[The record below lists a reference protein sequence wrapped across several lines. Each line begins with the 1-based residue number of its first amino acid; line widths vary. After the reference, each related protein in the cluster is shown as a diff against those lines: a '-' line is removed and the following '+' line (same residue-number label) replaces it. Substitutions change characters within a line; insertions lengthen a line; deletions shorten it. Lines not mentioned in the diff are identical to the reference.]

1 MEYHPR
7 MRGKALLAP
16 ALVLSL
22 ASAAPA
28 LSQSPSADWRTLET
42 PHFRVHYPQPSEEWA
57 RHAAARLESIRERV
71 VEEIGYAP
79 PETVDV
85 LVSDPVAE
93 PNGMAFPF
101 LGWPRMVLW
110 TSPPGPTSAIGH
122 YRDWPELLIV
132 HEEAHL
138 VHLLRPSRN
147 PLRRLLQNVAP
158 AGPLLFNSPR
168 WVTEGYATVVEGRL
182 TGLGRPNGD
191 LRAALLRRWAQAGK
205 LPEYGRLNAGYDSFR
220 GGSMAYLVGSAY
232 LEWLEEKSGPGSL
245 KKLWARMSARQ
256 ARGFEDSF
264 RGVFGDSPRDL
275 YDRFRAEVTY
285 KAMEIE
291 RRIGAEAPAGL
302 RQGVLWQD
310 LSWSTGAPA
319 LSRDGSLLALVI
331 DSEKNP
337 SRLVVWLTGPND
349 KAEEKERE
357 RLEKLVREDPEDVP
371 PVRTR
376 PLEREPLH
384 SWSPPDGIEPT
395 TPRFLPDGR
404 GLLFVRYEPDSQGVL
419 HPDLSLWDL
428 ESGGVRRLTYGADL
442 REPDP
447 TPDGR
452 HAVALRTRHGAS
464 QVVRVDLETGAVEEL
479 TPPSIHIV
487 CDRPRLSPDGRR
499 AAFARRTENSWD
511 LAVLDLETRQLTEIP
526 APRGGTFATVAWSHD
541 GTRLYA
547 AVGEGGFIDL
557 YAVPA
562 DGGGSP
568 VPLTRTQGGALAPEP
583 TPDGSALFY
592 LGVDPEG
599 LDLYR
604 LELAG
609 APALPAFRAELPAA
623 DFAPVVRPAPPAA
636 PEPFRLEEVAESRPY
651 GTGRQEFLFLGGGSA
666 SSSGDSWEIGVRGG
680 DVVGR
685 ASYLLLAGGSGTG
698 WTEGAAFAGAW
709 RGWPV
714 ELQFHAFQVDE
725 DPGEQEDLPRGLA
738 DGLDV
743 ERRGAEIGAV
753 WNRVGSG
760 NRLRLAG
767 RALFGEVEGDRA
779 RALSQR
785 SVSLAA
791 LYALDRRWHEVR
803 VAPEIAARYEHGSTE
818 GSDWSRYGLELE
830 LALRRRSKGVVL
842 SLRRGGSDGV
852 DHAFDRFELG
862 GVESSL
868 LPASLLAR
876 RITAPALPAALLSGD
891 EHESQRA
898 ELSIGLPGPLFF
910 ERHRFWND
918 GGAKG
923 EWLRLIGLETRF
935 SFAPTPIGKIPAIDL
950 RVGIA
955 RVLDEPLEDDT
966 RFWITT
972 VLRP

>member
-1 MEYHPR
+1 
-7 MRGKALLAP
+7 MRRSALLTTVFAFTLFLSSP
-16 ALVLSL
+16 AL
-22 ASAAPA
+22 P
-28 LSQSPSADWRTLET
+28 QSPSADWQTLAT
-42 PHFRVHYPQPSEEWA
+42 PHFRVHYPKPSEEWA

-71 VEEIGYAP
+71 AEEIGYVP

-85 LVSDPVAE
+85 LISDPVAE

-147 PLRRLLQNVAP
+147 PLRKLLAGLAP
-158 AGPLLFNSPR
+158 AGPVLLNSPR

-205 LPEYGRLNAGYDSFR
+205 LPEYGRLNAGNDTFR
-220 GGSMAYLVGSAY
+220 GGAMAYLVGSAY
-232 LEWLEEKSGPGSL
+232 LEWLEERTGPGSL

-256 ARGFEDSF
+256 ARSFDDAF

-285 KAMEIE
+285 KAMEVE
-291 RRIGAEAPAGL
+291 HRLGAEASAERREGA
-302 RQGVLWQD
+302 LWQD
-310 LSWSTGAPA
+310 LSWATGAPA
-319 LSRDGSLLALVI
+319 LSRDGSLLAIVL
-331 DSEKNP
+331 DSEKDP
-337 SRLVVWLTGPND
+337 SRIVVWSTGPND

-357 RLEKLVREDPEDVP
+357 RLEKLTREDPEDVP

-376 PLEREPLH
+376 PLARAPLH
-384 SWSPPDGIEPT
+384 TWSPPDGIEPT

-404 GLLFVRYEPDSQGVL
+404 ILFVRYEPDSEGFL
-419 HPDLSLWDL
+419 HPDLSIWDL
-428 ESGGVRRLTYGADL
+428 ESGGVRRITRGADL

-447 TPDGR
+447 APDGR

-479 TPPSIHIV
+479 TEPSITTI

-499 AAFARRTENSWD
+499 VAFVRRTAGSWD
-511 LAVLDLETRQLTEIP
+511 LAVLDLERREITEIP
-526 APRGGTFATVAWSHD
+526 APGGGTFASVAWSHD

-547 AVGEGGFIDL
+547 VAGANGFLDIHAV
-557 YAVPA
+557 AA
-562 DGGGSP
+562 DGSGSP
-568 VPLTRTQGGALAPEP
+568 QPLTRTQGGALAPEP
-583 TPDGSALFY
+583 TPDGTALFY

-604 LELAG
+604 LDLAG
-609 APALPAFRAELPAA
+609 PPLPPLAASLPAA
-623 DFAPVVRPAPPAA
+623 EFAPVVRPTPPTP
-636 PEPFRLEEVAESRPY
+636 PEPFRLGEVGEGRPY
-651 GTGRQEFLFLGGGSA
+651 GLGRQEFLGLGGGSA
-666 SSSGDSWEIGVRGG
+666 SSSGAAWEIGLRGG

-685 ASYLLLAGGSGTG
+685 ASYLLLAGGSSTG
-698 WTEGAAFAGAW
+698 WAEGAAFAGAW

-714 ELQFHAFQVDE
+714 ELQFHAFQVEE
-725 DPGEQEDLPRGLA
+725 DPGEQEDLPAGFTRELA
-738 DGLDV
+738 A

-753 WNRVGSG
+753 WNRAGSG
-760 NRLRLAG
+760 DRLRLAG
-767 RALFGEVEGDRA
+767 RALFGELEDEVGA
-779 RALSQR
+779 VSSQR
-785 SVSLAA
+785 SASLSA
-791 LYALDRRWHEVR
+791 LYAFDRRWHRFR
-803 VAPEIAARYEHGSTE
+803 VAPQIAARYERGSTE
-818 GSDWSRYGLELE
+818 DDDWSRYGLALDFS
-830 LALRRRSKGVVL
+830 LRRRSKGLAL

-852 DHAFDRFELG
+852 GTPFDRFELG
-862 GVESSL
+862 GAASSL
-868 LPASLLAR
+868 LPESILAR
-876 RITAPALPAALLSGD
+876 RINAPALPAALLVGD

-898 ELSIGLPGPLFF
+898 ELSVGLPGPLFF

-918 GGAKG
+918 GGTKG
-923 EWLRLIGLETRF
+923 EWLRLVGLETRF

-950 RVGIA
+950 RLGVA

>member
-1 MEYHPR
+1 
-7 MRGKALLAP
+7 MRGNALLTT
-16 ALVLSL
+16 ALALSL
-22 ASAAPA
+22 WTAAPV
-28 LSQSPSADWRTLET
+28 LSQSPSADWQTLET
-42 PHFRVHYPQPSEEWA
+42 PHFRVHYPKPSEEWA

-71 VEEIGYAP
+71 VGEIGYEP

-147 PLRRLLQNVAP
+147 PWRKLLENVAP
-158 AGPLLFNSPR
+158 AGPVVFNSPR

-205 LPEYGRLNAGYDSFR
+205 LPEYGRLNAGNDTFR
-220 GGSMAYLVGSAY
+220 GGAMAYLVGSAY

-245 KKLWARMSARQ
+245 KKLWARMTARQ
-256 ARGFEDSF
+256 ARGFDDAF

-291 RRIGAEAPAGL
+291 RRIGAEASAD
-302 RQGVLWQD
+302 RREGVLWQD

-319 LSRDGSLLALVI
+319 LSRDGSLLAIVL

-337 SRLVVWLTGPND
+337 SRLVVWSTGPND

-376 PLEREPLH
+376 PLAREPLH
-384 SWSPPDGIEPT
+384 SWSPADGIEPT

-404 GLLFVRYEPDSQGVL
+404 RVLFVRYEPDSQGVL

-428 ESGGVRRLTYGADL
+428 ESGGVRRLTFGADL

-447 TPDGR
+447 APDGR
-452 HAVALRTRHGAS
+452 HAVALRTRNGAS

-479 TPPSIHIV
+479 TPPSIHTI

-499 AAFARRTENSWD
+499 AAFARRTESSWD
-511 LAVLDLETRQLTEIP
+511 LAVLDLETRQLTEI
-526 APRGGTFATVAWSHD
+526 AVPRGGTLASVAWSHD
-541 GTRLYA
+541 GRALYA
-547 AVGEGGFIDL
+547 AVGENGFIDIH
-557 YAVPA
+557 AIPA
-562 DGGGSP
+562 DGSGEP
-568 VPLTRTQGGALAPEP
+568 LPLTRTQGGALAPEP
-583 TPDGSALFY
+583 TPDGTALFY

-604 LELAG
+604 LDLAA
-609 APALPAFRAELPAA
+609 APALPALRAELPAA
-623 DFAPVVRPAPPAA
+623 EFAPVVRPTPPAA
-636 PEPFRLEEVAESRPY
+636 PEPFRLAEVEAGRAY
-651 GTGRQEFLFLGGGSA
+651 GTGRQEFLFLGGGSI

-698 WTEGAAFAGAW
+698 WAEGAAFAGAW

-714 ELQFHAFQVDE
+714 ELQFHAFQVEE
-725 DPGEQEDLPRGLA
+725 DPGQQEDLPSGFPR
-738 DGLDV
+738 GLDV

-767 RALFGEVEGDRA
+767 RALFGEVEDEIGV
-779 RALSQR
+779 ALSQR
-785 SVSLAA
+785 SASLAA
-791 LYALDRRWHEVR
+791 LYALDRRWHETR
-803 VAPEIAARYEHGSTE
+803 LAPEISASYERGSTE
-818 GSDWSRYGLELE
+818 DDDWSRYRLGLDLS
-830 LALRRRSKGVVL
+830 LRRGGKGLAL
-842 SLRRGGSDGV
+842 SLRRGGSDGIE
-852 DHAFDRFELG
+852 HPFDRFELG
-862 GVESSL
+862 GAPSSL
-868 LPASLLAR
+868 LPASILAR
-876 RITAPALPAALLSGD
+876 RITSTALPAALFSGD
-891 EHESQRA
+891 EFESQRA
-898 ELSIGLPGPLFF
+898 ELDLGLPGPFFF

-918 GGAKG
+918 GREKG
-923 EWLRLIGLETRF
+923 GWLRLVGFETGY
-935 SFAPTPIGKIPAIDL
+935 SIASTPIGKIPAIDL
-950 RVGIA
+950 RLGIA

-966 RFWITT
+966 RFWITA